1 MKVKLF
7 WKKNPVKFVPLAGQ
21 RFSSKARQF
30 FGLDDETN
38 TSSLEDDINAWLRE
52 HPHIKIADIRQ
63 SATGGSW
70 GPMLWSI
77 SVWYEEGDS

>member
-7 WKKNPVKFVPLAGQ
+7 WKTNPVKFGALAGQ
-21 RFSSKARQF
+21 V
-30 FGLDDETN
+30 FGSNDDTI
-38 TSSLEDDINAWLRE
+38 SLEDEINAWLGE
-52 HPHIKIADIRQ
+52 HPHIKIADITQ
-63 SATGGSW
+63 SATGGSF

>member
-1 MKVKLF
+1 VKVKLF
-7 WKKNPVKFVPLAGQ
+7 WKKNPV
-21 RFSSKARQF
+21 RFSPLLPI
-30 FGLDDETN
+30 FGVNDIVTPFEDE
-38 TSSLEDDINAWLRE
+38 INAWLQE

>member
-7 WKKNPVKFVPLAGQ
+7 WKASPV
-21 RFSSKARQF
+21 RFGP
-30 FGLDDETN
+30 FGSN
-38 TSSLEDDINAWLRE
+38 ANASSLEDEINTWLRE
-52 HPHIKIADIRQ
+52 HPHIKIVDIRQ

-77 SVWYEEGDS
+77 SVWYEEGES

>member
-7 WKKNPVKFVPLAGQ
+7 WKKNPVKFGSLVDQLMHDKNAI
-21 RFSSKARQF
+21 
-30 FGLDDETN
+30 D
-38 TSSLEDDINAWLRE
+38 TSPWEAEINSWLRE
-52 HPHIKIADIRQ
+52 HPHIKIAHIKQ

-77 SVWYEEGDS
+77 SIWYEEGDV

>member
-7 WKKNPVKFVPLAGQ
+7 WKLNPMKLAPVGAP
-21 RFSSKARQF
+21 FGSKGNAI
-30 FGLDDETN
+30 
-38 TSSLEDDINAWLRE
+38 SLEDEINAWLRE
-52 HPHIKIADIRQ
+52 HPHFKIADIRQ
-63 SATGGSW
+63 SATGGGW

>member
-7 WKKNPVKFVPLAGQ
+7 WKKNPVFNAWGIV
-21 RFSSKARQF
+21 SK
-30 FGLDDETN
+30 DN
-38 TSSLEDDINAWLRE
+38 TSPLEDEINAWLRE

-63 SATGGSW
+63 SATGGSF

-77 SVWYEEGDS
+77 SVWYEDGDS

>member
-7 WKKNPVKFVPLAGQ
+7 WKKNPVKFGPLIAQ
-21 RFSSKARQF
+21 LFR
-30 FGLDDETN
+30 TN
-38 TSSLEDDINAWLRE
+38 NQIDTSPLEDEINAWLRE

-77 SVWYEEGDS
+77 SVWYEEDDS

>member
-7 WKKNPVKFVPLAGQ
+7 WKMNPARAAVPFV
-21 RFSSKARQF
+21 FF
-30 FGLDDETN
+30 FGAKDRVDFPEDE
-38 TSSLEDDINAWLRE
+38 INAWLRE
-52 HPHIKIADIRQ
+52 HPSIKIAEIRQ

-77 SVWYEEGDS
+77 SVWYEEGDSKSPSD

>member
-7 WKKNPVKFVPLAGQ
+7 WKKNPVFNAWGIA
-21 RFSSKARQF
+21 SN
-30 FGLDDETN
+30 DETN
-38 TSSLEDDINAWLRE
+38 SLEDEINAWLRE

>member
-7 WKKNPVKFVPLAGQ
+7 WKKNPMT
-21 RFSSKARQF
+21 
-30 FGLDDETN
+30 FGFRWDPCGTSDN
-38 TSSLEDDINAWLRE
+38 TGSLEDQINAWLRD
-52 HPHIKIADIRQ
+52 HPHIKIADVRQ

-70 GPMLWSI
+70 GAQVWSI

>member
-7 WKKNPVKFVPLAGQ
+7 WKKDPVFNSWG
-21 RFSSKARQF
+21 F
-30 FGLDDETN
+30 DT
-38 TSSLEDDINAWLRE
+38 TSNAISLEDKINAWLRE
-52 HPHIKIADIRQ
+52 HPHIKIADIKQ
-63 SATGGSW
+63 STTGGSL

>member
-7 WKKNPVKFVPLAGQ
+7 WKKNPVTFGSLAQ
-21 RFSSKARQF
+21 QFSGYIDHSSPME
-30 FGLDDETN
+30 DE
-38 TSSLEDDINAWLRE
+38 INAWLLE

-70 GPMLWSI
+70 GPMLWLI
-77 SVWYEEGDS
+77 SVWYDEGNS

>member
-1 MKVKLF
+1 
-7 WKKNPVKFVPLAGQ
+7 VKFSLLNE
-21 RFSSKARQF
+21 RL
-30 FGLDDETN
+30 FGGYNKID
-38 TSSLEDDINAWLRE
+38 TSPLEDEINAWLRE
-52 HPHIKIADIRQ
+52 HPHIKITDIKQ

>member
-7 WKKNPVKFVPLAGQ
+7 WKKNPVKFGSLAQ
-21 RFSSKARQF
+21 QL
-30 FGLDDETN
+30 FGGYNKID
-38 TSSLEDDINAWLRE
+38 TSSWEDEINAWLRE
-52 HPHIKIADIRQ
+52 HPHIKIADIKQ

>member
-7 WKKNPVKFVPLAGQ
+7 WKKNPVKFGSLAQ
-21 RFSSKARQF
+21 QL
-30 FGLDDETN
+30 FGFKDNTN
-38 TSSLEDDINAWLRE
+38 PLEDEINAWLRE
-52 HPHIKIADIRQ
+52 HPHIKIADIKQ

>member
-7 WKKNPVKFVPLAGQ
+7 WKKNPVKFG
-21 RFSSKARQF
+21 RFGPP
-30 FGLDDETN
+30 FGSNDN
-38 TSSLEDDINAWLRE
+38 TGPLEDEINAWLKE
-52 HPHIKIADIRQ
+52 HPHIKITDIRQ

-77 SVWYEEGDS
+77 SVWYEEVGEW